1 MSSWKGLHEWARTQL
16 ESLVQTQD
24 ALHSFHL
31 FFLFLPPLVPHLQ
44 MQPNHLL
51 YHKYW
56 TLSNDI
62 IQYIFIHSLVGKW
75 TISSLDTSRMNN
87 FFLAIN
93 KQNWSDV
100 FVKLK
105 VHPDESDAVKMQL
118 ILTGCSFYLLHWR
131 DRLSPRWYLK
141 TTNNILEVL
150 IKTVTSNLME
160 PFGAPR
166 FPSNLLKCDLWM
178 SKCRGI
184 AQPVLAQP
192 LSSASTWLPA
202 FSVLLVIR
210 CVRVQWGQLQQ
221 KVIHSFLSL
230 SPKPIKDEMRCC
242 LFPSGKMR
250 FQHKPS

>member
-1 MSSWKGLHEWARTQL
+1 
-16 ESLVQTQD
+16 
-24 ALHSFHL
+24 
-31 FFLFLPPLVPHLQ
+31 

-87 FFLAIN
+87 FFLTIN

-105 VHPDESDAVKMQL
+105 VHPDESDAVEMQL

-160 PFGAPR
+160 PFGTPR
-166 FPSNLLKCDLWM
+166 FPSNFLKCDLWM

-202 FSVLLVIR
+202 FSVARYQV
-210 CVRVQWGQLQQ
+210 CQGAVRRIATEGD
-221 KVIHSFLSL
+221 SFFSLSL
-230 SPKPIKDEMRCC
+230 SPKPIKDEMKCC

>member
-1 MSSWKGLHEWARTQL
+1 
-16 ESLVQTQD
+16 
-24 ALHSFHL
+24 
-31 FFLFLPPLVPHLQ
+31 

-62 IQYIFIHSLVGKW
+62 IQYIFIRSLVGKW

-87 FFLAIN
+87 FFLTIN
-93 KQNWSDV
+93 TQNWSDV

-105 VHPDESDAVKMQL
+105 VYPDESDAVKMQL

-160 PFGAPR
+160 PFGTPR
-166 FPSNLLKCDLWM
+166 FPSNFLKCDLSM

-202 FSVLLVIR
+202 FSVLLIVR
-210 CVRVQWGQLQQ
+210 CVRVQWGELQQ

-230 SPKPIKDEMRCC
+230 SVSKAHQRWNEM
-242 LFPSGKMR
+242 LFVSFR
-250 FQHKPS
+250 QNAISA